1 MSRQKI
7 PLTEKFLKT
16 NKAYLFS
23 QIIQWRGHGFMPEK
37 LRPRSEDPKRPR
49 TKSKKNYGL
58 FIDLVE
64 KKINY
69 VNVQAN
75 SETIKRLQ
83 QIAKLNKVSVNPD
96 FSIVDI
102 ARYKNVS
109 AKLKKLYNKIL

>member
-49 TKSKKNYGL
+49 TKSKKNY
-58 FIDLVE
+58 DRPPY
-64 KKINY
+64 KI
-69 VNVQAN
+69 
-75 SETIKRLQ
+75 
-83 QIAKLNKVSVNPD
+83 
-96 FSIVDI
+96 
-102 ARYKNVS
+102 
-109 AKLKKLYNKIL
+109 